1 METNDPVLTL
11 EARARRAYE
20 LGRLRRASSLA
31 PFILL
36 GAAAAFACGRPL
48 LLTTSL
54 AGVLLPVCV
63 GLAFAGGPAGRGVV
77 PGLLAGAAALAMP
90 LLVMTI
96 GHACFGD
103 ACLSLCLPAC
113 VVGGAAA
120 GAVIAK
126 LAARHER
133 DPRFLGSALAVAGL
147 MGALGCTIAGTAGV
161 AGMLAGV
168 LAAGAPL
175 LVTARR

>member
-1 METNDPVLTL
+1 MDTNDPALML

-20 LGRLRRASSLA
+20 LGRFRRAARLA
-31 PFILL
+31 PFVLL
-36 GAAAAFACGRPL
+36 AAGAAVACGRPL
-48 LLTTSL
+48 PLTAL
-54 AGVLLPVCV
+54 IAGALLPICV

-77 PGLLAGAAALAMP
+77 PGLLAGSAALAMP
-90 LLVMTI
+90 LLVMTV
-96 GHACFGD
+96 GHACLGD
-103 ACLSLCLPAC
+103 SCMSLCLPAC
-113 VVGGAAA
+113 VAGGAVA

-133 DPRFLGSALAVAGL
+133 DARFLGGALAVAGL

-168 LAAGAPL
+168 RAAGAPL
-175 LVTARR
+175 LVAARR

>member
-1 METNDPVLTL
+1 M
-11 EARARRAYE
+11 
-20 LGRLRRASSLA
+20 
-31 PFILL
+31 
-36 GAAAAFACGRPL
+36 
-48 LLTTSL
+48 
-54 AGVLLPVCV
+54 
-63 GLAFAGGPAGRGVV
+63 
-77 PGLLAGAAALAMP
+77 
-90 LLVMTI
+90 
-96 GHACFGD
+96 
-103 ACLSLCLPAC
+103 SLCLPAC

-133 DPRFLGSALAVAGL
+133 DPLFLGSALAVAGL